1 MEIKVN
7 WLNNMTFEGSGKTGA
22 KILMDTPID
31 KGGEDK
37 GPTPKEVYLMS
48 VAGCTAMDVV
58 SILKKKRLTVT
69 NMEIKVSADEI
80 TDTHPHVFTKIKIHY
95 SILGKDLTEPAV
107 KQAVVLSQDKY
118 CGVSEMMRKAFE
130 IEYTFEFNN
139 DVE

>member
-7 WLNNMTFEGSGKTGA
+7 WLNNMTFEGSGKTGS
-22 KILMDTPID
+22 KILMDTPVD

-69 NMEIKVSADEI
+69 NLEIKVSADEI
-80 TDTHPHVFTKIKIHY
+80 IDTHPHVFTKIKIHY
-95 SILGKDLTEPAV
+95 SISGKDLTEPAV
-107 KQAVVLSQDKY
+107 KQAIVLSQDKY
-118 CGVSEMMRKAFE
+118 CGVSEMMRQAFE

-139 DVE
+139 DEE

>member
-1 MEIKVN
+1 MDIKVN
-7 WLNNMTFEGSGKTGA
+7 WLNNMTFEGYGNTGA
-22 KILMDTPID
+22 NILMDIPVD

-48 VAGCTAMDVV
+48 VAGCSGMDVI

-69 NMEIKVSADEI
+69 ALEIEVFADEI
-80 TDTHPHVFTKIKIHY
+80 IDTHPHVFTKMKIHY
-95 SILGKDLTEPAV
+95 SITGKDLTEPAI
-107 KQAVVLSQDKY
+107 KHAIDLSQSKY

-139 DVE
+139 EEE